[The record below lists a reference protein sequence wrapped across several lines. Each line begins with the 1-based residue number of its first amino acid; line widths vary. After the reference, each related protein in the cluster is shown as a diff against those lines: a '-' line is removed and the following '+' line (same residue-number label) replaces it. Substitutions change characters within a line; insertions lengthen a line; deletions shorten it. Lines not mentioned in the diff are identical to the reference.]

1 MAHDRKKIT
10 NNLRKYRILMG
21 FRQSDVAER
30 LGIKNN
36 TLISRWER
44 GVTMPSA
51 ENLLKL
57 SKLYKTL
64 VDQLYYDLGK
74 EFEKELFPNDKSP

>member
-1 MAHDRKKIT
+1 
-10 NNLRKYRILMG
+10 MG
-21 FRQSDVAER
+21 FTQNDVAYR
-30 LGIKNN
+30 LGLKNN

-44 GVTMPSA
+44 GVSMPSA
-51 ENLLKL
+51 INLLKL

-64 VDQLYYDLGK
+64 VDELYYDLGK